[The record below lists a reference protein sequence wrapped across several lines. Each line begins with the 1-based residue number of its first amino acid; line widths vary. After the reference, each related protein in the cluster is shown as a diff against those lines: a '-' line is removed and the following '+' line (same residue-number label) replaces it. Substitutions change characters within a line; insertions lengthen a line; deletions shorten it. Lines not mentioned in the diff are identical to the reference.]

1 MMRLTTALLTLGVGT
16 AIATTAI
23 AQPGW
28 WVGCN
33 PEADLCRLLSGG
45 ADPQLGPGYVAPTY
59 PRSMYMYVPTTQ
71 HPHAQNRREQ
81 SLLDETK
88 KNPKPGYARLGLLE
102 VYCSKLGF

>member
-1 MMRLTTALLTLGVGT
+1 MIRLTTALLTLGVGM

-45 ADPQLGPGYVAPTY
+45 ADPQLAPGYVAPTY
-59 PRSMYMYVPTTQ
+59 PRSMYMYMYVPRHSTRT
-71 HPHAQNRREQ
+71 HRTGANGH
-81 SLLDETK
+81 
-88 KNPKPGYARLGLLE
+88 Y
-102 VYCSKLGF
+102 

>member
-1 MMRLTTALLTLGVGT
+1 MIRLTTALLTLGVGI

-45 ADPQLGPGYVAPTY
+45 ADPQLAPKYVAPRDH
-59 PRSMYMYVPTTQ
+59 RSIYMYAPRHSTRYHRTSR
-71 HPHAQNRREQ
+71 NGR
-81 SLLDETK
+81 
-88 KNPKPGYARLGLLE
+88 Y
-102 VYCSKLGF
+102 